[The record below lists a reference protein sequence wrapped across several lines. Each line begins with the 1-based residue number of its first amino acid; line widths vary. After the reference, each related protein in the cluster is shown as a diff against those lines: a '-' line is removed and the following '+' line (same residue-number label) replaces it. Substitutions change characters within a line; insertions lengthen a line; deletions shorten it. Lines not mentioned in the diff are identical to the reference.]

1 MKNAKS
7 FASAIAIITASALIG
22 TGCSSLQSL
31 SYVTKSPSEMTQEE
45 RDLDKNIADVID
57 IINSGIITYFQYH

>member
-1 MKNAKS
+1 MKSKS
-7 FASAIAIITASALIG
+7 LMIYVIIVANTLIG

-31 SYVTKSPSEMTQEE
+31 SYVTKSPSKMTQEE
-45 RDLDKNIADVID
+45 RDLDKKVADVID

>member
-1 MKNAKS
+1 MKSKS
-7 FASAIAIITASALIG
+7 LMIYVIIAANALIG

-45 RDLDKNIADVID
+45 RELDKNIADVID
-57 IINSGIITYFQYH
+57 IINDGIITYFQYK

>member
-7 FASAIAIITASALIG
+7 FASTIAIITASALIG
-22 TGCSSLQSL
+22 TGCSSLTAI
-31 SYVTKSPSEMTQEE
+31 TKSPSEMTQEE

>member
-1 MKNAKS
+1 MKKNLMI
-7 FASAIAIITASALIG
+7 FVIVTASALIG
-22 TGCSSLQSL
+22 TGCSSLSSL
-31 SYVTKSPSEMTQEE
+31 GYLAKSPSEMTEEE